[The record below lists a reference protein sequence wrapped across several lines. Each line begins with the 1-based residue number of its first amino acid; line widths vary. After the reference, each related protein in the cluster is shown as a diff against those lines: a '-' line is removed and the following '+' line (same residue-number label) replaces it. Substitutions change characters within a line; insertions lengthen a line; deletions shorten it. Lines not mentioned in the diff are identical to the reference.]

1 MPKLLLTKR
10 NIDSKKHIPPVEK
23 GQVDYFDTE
32 VKGLMLRVGKETK
45 TFYVQVDV
53 LDPVTGKYKTVK
65 EKIGAYGEWTPE
77 QVRTEAPQLIRRL
90 REGKP
95 AQEEAP
101 PTLQAL
107 YDRYLKDKQLS
118 KGTETLYKGYVPRLF
133 ASWLE
138 LNLSQL
144 EKALAPEIVIDRFQQ
159 IRETSGPG
167 AANNSFKCLQAIINY
182 GEILYPQFITRNPVK
197 VLSRAEQ
204 WVKMGGRD
212 DCLEPGQFK
221 TFADG
226 LLSNTPVHRDCYL
239 FALYH
244 GIRPQESY
252 GLTWDAV
259 DFEKGVVTF
268 KHDTERSKR
277 TYTVPLSKQSREI
290 LKRREEV
297 AEEGQKYVF
306 PKQGA
311 RNTHDH
317 LILRSDDLKRKT
329 GLDLTVHGL
338 RRSFITTG
346 ERLRLRREDINLL
359 TGHVDASVVGKHYS
373 KLTPADLK
381 PTLQAIT
388 NEIER
393 LLNGEAAKVVDMRT
407 RRQAKAHGE

>member
-32 VKGLMLRVGKETK
+32 VKGLMLRVGKTSK

-53 LDPVTGKYKTVK
+53 LDPATGKYKTVK
-65 EKIGAYGEWTPE
+65 EKLGAYGEWTPE
-77 QVRTEAPQLIRRL
+77 QVRTEAPQIIRRL

-107 YDRYLKDKQLS
+107 YDRYLKDKNLS

-159 IRETSGPG
+159 IRETCGPG

-212 DCLEPGQFK
+212 DYLEPGHFK

-239 FALYH
+239 FALFH

-252 GLTWDAV
+252 ALRWDAV

-277 TYTVPLSKQSREI
+277 TYTVPLSTQSREI
-290 LKRREEV
+290 LKRREEG
-297 AEEGQKYVF
+297 AEEGQEYVF

-311 RNTHDH
+311 RNTHAH

-338 RRSFITTG
+338 RRTFITTG

-359 TGHVDASVVGKHYS
+359 TGHVDSSVTGKHYS

-393 LLNGEAAKVVDMRT
+393 LLRGEAAKVVEMRT
-407 RRQAKAHGE
+407 RRKVSNMK